1 MTKSLCTCTCNS
13 NDWFKSENKVNWSK
27 QATEIGSVALS
38 VTALKNDIVTFVTET
53 IICVILFLKF
63 CVEEYGCKVRD
74 KVKSVGWF
82 YFVYIFSQLVVLIIN
97 ILQ

>member
-13 NDWFKSENKVNWSK
+13 NDWFKSENRVNWSK

-38 VTALKNDIVTFVTET
+38 VTVLKNDIVTFLTET
-53 IICVILFLKF
+53 IIMCNTFF
-63 CVEEYGCKVRD
+63 KVLCGRIWLQS
-74 KVKSVGWF
+74 KGQGQISGLVLIHV
-82 YFVYIFSQLVVLIIN
+82 YFFTVVLIIN